1 MVSTQTLGGSPP
13 TAPEFTRAHL
23 LYVWL
28 AAFFSACLIM
38 ADIVGVKLFKIGS
51 VEHTCGMLTFPLT
64 FLITDLVNEYY
75 GKKATR
81 RMTYIA
87 FVMALFAFG
96 VLNVAQAMP
105 YLDAPFNVSKRSFD
119 EVLGSSKLMY
129 LASLAAYLVGQLT
142 DVTVFGFMK
151 RVTGGKLLW
160 LRATGSTVISQVV
173 DSLVV
178 TTLYWKAKEFQT
190 GEPATMATI
199 LKFAATGYVLKFF
212 LAVGVTPLIYAG
224 HALMHR
230 AFGLAPLPPEEKPAS
245 GAI

>member
-1 MVSTQTLGGSPP
+1 MVTTQTLGGAPVGP
-13 TAPEFTRAHL
+13 PEFTRAQL
-23 LYVWL
+23 LYVWT

-38 ADIVGVKLFKIGS
+38 ADIVGVKLFELGP
-51 VEHTCGMLTFPLT
+51 VQHTCGMLTFPLT

-105 YLDAPFNVSKRSFD
+105 YMDAPFNVSKKSFD
-119 EVLGSSKLMY
+119 DVLGSSKLMY
-129 LASLAAYLVGQLT
+129 LASLAAYMVGQLT
-142 DVTVFGFMK
+142 DVAVFGFMK
-151 RVTGGKLLW
+151 RLTGGKLLW

-190 GEPATMATI
+190 GEPATIATI

-224 HALMHR
+224 HAVMHR
-230 AFGLAPLPPEEKPAS
+230 TFGLTALPPDEPP
-245 GAI
+245 GA